1 MKFCIFI
8 PVKNRFKTL
17 AQWNEPQIL
26 AEAEKRLGKEKAEVL
41 KEIIKE
47 FKKITITIP

>member
-8 PVKNRFKTL
+8 AVKGKLKTL
-17 AQWNEPQIL
+17 AQWTEPQIL
-26 AEAEKRLGKEKAEVL
+26 AEAEKRLGKEKAKVL